1 MKIGLK
7 AGERLYLNGAVIRA
21 ERKTNIELLND
32 AVFLLEAHVLQP
44 EDATTPLRQ
53 LYFILQTMIIDPVS
67 APTVQDMF
75 HLVLGSVKAAFL
87 TREILERLD
96 EVEDLARSER
106 WFEAMKIV
114 RGLYPLEASLM
125 LAEKIQANQTGPGGP
140 AHRVARP
147 AQAAQ
152 PTHRAEARQR
162 FQGSPRLAVV

>member
-7 AGERLYLNGAVIRA
+7 SGERLFLNGAVIRA
-21 ERKTNIELLND
+21 ERKTHIELLND

-53 LYFILQTMIIDPVS
+53 LYFILQTMIMDPVS

-75 HLVLGSVKAAFL
+75 HLVLGSVKSAFS
-87 TREILERLD
+87 TREILERLG
-96 EVEDLARSER
+96 EVEELARSER

-125 LAEKIQANQTGPGGP
+125 LAEKSQANQTGPGGP
-140 AHRVARP
+140 AHRAARP
-147 AQAAQ
+147 VQTARRPAA
-152 PTHRAEARQR
+152 RER
-162 FQGSPRLAVV
+162 FQDSPRLAVV

>member
-7 AGERLYLNGAVIRA
+7 AGERLFLNGAVIRA

-67 APTVQDMF
+67 AGTVQDMF
-75 HLVLGSVKAAFL
+75 HLVLGSVKAAFS
-87 TREILERLD
+87 TREVLDRLD
-96 EVEDLARSER
+96 DVEELARSER

-125 LAEKIQANQTGPGGP
+125 LAEMRDEGKQEKAAPSSVPAGNRFRYGP
-140 AHRVARP
+140 
-147 AQAAQ
+147 QLAAI
-152 PTHRAEARQR
+152 
-162 FQGSPRLAVV
+162 